1 MTSIAGSITGELH
14 DPGSPLRNWLC
25 THLPNT
31 KRIQKEFRESVV
43 NKCLEPP
50 KGARVGTIGTAFDYL
65 VRFTVTPDERPE
77 AAALG
82 AAWAQVQSGK
92 NGPDWMDRF
101 ESIASR
107 LSEIAE
113 CLSRNGGEDQDI
125 IEELIRGC
133 WALALFTEV
142 GRAID
147 LRQSP
152 LSASSGCD
160 VETWFGCSDSLRADE
175 LKDLAALY
183 NTSRNNLIPF
193 IRECGGPHREDTT
206 MMGPL
211 AGDADIM
218 AGPWTI
224 EIKAIVDRRKQDGTP
239 RYGLDLR
246 LLYQVVCYGLLSPP
260 EYGIQHLAL
269 YNARY
274 NHLFEWKLD
283 DVLSELAG
291 HRICARDVTPQ
302 LISFLHERY
311 DD

>member
-1 MTSIAGSITGELH
+1 
-14 DPGSPLRNWLC
+14 
-25 THLPNT
+25 
-31 KRIQKEFRESVV
+31 
-43 NKCLEPP
+43 
-50 KGARVGTIGTAFDYL
+50 
-65 VRFTVTPDERPE
+65 
-77 AAALG
+77 
-82 AAWAQVQSGK
+82 
-92 NGPDWMDRF
+92 
-101 ESIASR
+101 
-107 LSEIAE
+107 
-113 CLSRNGGEDQDI
+113 
-125 IEELIRGC
+125 
-133 WALALFTEV
+133 
-142 GRAID
+142 
-147 LRQSP
+147 
-152 LSASSGCD
+152 
-160 VETWFGCSDSLRADE
+160 
-175 LKDLAALY
+175 
-183 NTSRNNLIPF
+183 
-193 IRECGGPHREDTT
+193 
-206 MMGPL
+206 MGPL